1 MNSNSYLK
9 FDLYFK
15 ILIILIVFLLVE
27 GSYYFYY
34 YKISQIFSF
43 LENRQ
48 QSGFNQIIW
57 NENGFVEFLQVVL
70 LLMSL
75 VLIIKFNKKKFNLLE
90 SQFKILNILYL
101 FGVIYYLLEE
111 ISWGQ
116 HIFNWNTPDFF
127 IEINDQNETNFHN
140 SSGIFN
146 QLPRNLLLIWC
157 SLSFLIVKI
166 INTKNSYL
174 NFFIF
179 PSEKLKLISI
189 LILIFVVPDII
200 VDKLN
205 IAPGHPAKNSNEI
218 ILNNIYEII
227 TFNFIKLSELHELL
241 FNSYILGHSYFLFKY
256 SNNNK

>member
-75 VLIIKFNKKKFNLLE
+75 VLIIIYRIKAKK
-90 SQFKILNILYL
+90 
-101 FGVIYYLLEE
+101 
-111 ISWGQ
+111 
-116 HIFNWNTPDFF
+116 
-127 IEINDQNETNFHN
+127 
-140 SSGIFN
+140 
-146 QLPRNLLLIWC
+146 
-157 SLSFLIVKI
+157 
-166 INTKNSYL
+166 
-174 NFFIF
+174 
-179 PSEKLKLISI
+179 
-189 LILIFVVPDII
+189 
-200 VDKLN
+200 
-205 IAPGHPAKNSNEI
+205 
-218 ILNNIYEII
+218 
-227 TFNFIKLSELHELL
+227 
-241 FNSYILGHSYFLFKY
+241 
-256 SNNNK
+256 

>member
-1 MNSNSYLK
+1 
-9 FDLYFK
+9 
-15 ILIILIVFLLVE
+15 
-27 GSYYFYY
+27 
-34 YKISQIFSF
+34 
-43 LENRQ
+43 
-48 QSGFNQIIW
+48 
-57 NENGFVEFLQVVL
+57 
-70 LLMSL
+70 MSL
-75 VLIIKFNKKKFNLLE
+75 VLIIKFNKKFNLLE

-166 INTKNSYL
+166 INIKNSYL

-189 LILIFVVPDII
+189 LILIFFVTDIT

-205 IAPGHPAKNSNEI
+205 IAPGHPAKI
-218 ILNNIYEII
+218 VMK
-227 TFNFIKLSELHELL
+227 FF
-241 FNSYILGHSYFLFKY
+241 
-256 SNNNK
+256 